1 MTSMRLPGPTAT
13 HAPRRPVA
21 TGAALGTAVALGLL
35 AGCDATNEDDRP
47 ASDYATLAEEL
58 RALPS
63 VTCVEHAT
71 TSNASGGAEA
81 TPTAEDGSASESAGP
96 EQATGSGQATGASAT
111 EQCPS
116 TAEPSDDARTTYTV
130 VLDPG
135 TGEAELRTAAKR
147 SDALVNDHR
156 YPSGAPDVTAEYG
169 TFTAEIPHTGRA
181 AGYEACA
188 DACGG
193 RLDFTDFLDL
203 ERLPDVRAGALTDR
217 GADVVLA
224 DGTDPHAWVEEA
236 LATDAHLHLT
246 VHTAQERDSEWLT
259 LSLGADGTA
268 ESVTALL
275 EIAESTGAEIVTAS
289 EVQNIEHASA
299 TLRVGGTA
307 DIPRV
312 HDALVAEYPRNA
324 LDGFEIVTEAGFEV
338 LLSSTGPQIDVVMD
352 AHSLLEDAGAEVT
365 RLGGRA
371 SYVEL
376 VAPDSEAL
384 SAVVERVSG
393 ASWPL
398 PADTAVRIRQ
408 SHDSEYQASFEA
420 GNWDERAPLLRDLW
434 DAGFVEVEYRDD
446 YGDLSTALV

>member
-1 MTSMRLPGPTAT
+1 QHTGPRRALRRPRGVRLDERRVGSATPVHFPARRGHARRLRSDDAGHMTSMRLPGPTAT

-58 RALPS
+58 RALPG
-63 VTCVEHAT
+63 VACVEHAT
-71 TSNASGGAEA
+71 
-81 TPTAEDGSASESAGP
+81 
-96 EQATGSGQATGASAT
+96 T

-116 TAEPSDDARTTYTV
+116 TAEPSDEARTTYTV
-130 VLDPG
+130 ALDPG

-156 YPSGAPDVTAEYG
+156 YPSGAPDVTVEYG

-236 LATDAHLHLT
+236 LATDAHLRLT
-246 VHTAQERDSEWLT
+246 VHTAQQRDSERLT
-259 LSLGADGTA
+259 LRLGADGTA
-268 ESVTALL
+268 ESVTARL

-338 LLSSTGPQIDVVMD
+338 LLSSTGPQID
-352 AHSLLEDAGAEVT
+352 
-365 RLGGRA
+365 
-371 SYVEL
+371 
-376 VAPDSEAL
+376 
-384 SAVVERVSG
+384 
-393 ASWPL
+393 
-398 PADTAVRIRQ
+398 
-408 SHDSEYQASFEA
+408 
-420 GNWDERAPLLRDLW
+420 
-434 DAGFVEVEYRDD
+434 
-446 YGDLSTALV
+446 